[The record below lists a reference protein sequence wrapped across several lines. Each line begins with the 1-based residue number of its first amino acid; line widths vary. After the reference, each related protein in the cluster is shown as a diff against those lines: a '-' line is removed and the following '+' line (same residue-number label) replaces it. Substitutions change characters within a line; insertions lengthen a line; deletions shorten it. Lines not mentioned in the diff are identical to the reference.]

1 MTSLSSLSLQDG
13 EVLDDR
19 GYSAPEFFLSGISP
33 AQAWYSPG
41 TWAMLWGTA
50 MNLPDPVELTVWWR
64 RWAPPGHRSCIT
76 CVGTD
81 QASATGQRRG
91 VFGQVI
97 GVTWGQLG
105 YRDRKD
111 EQAWRGKGGQA
122 RGQCVQRGD
131 RWVRAHPRNHE
142 NPTLGRSVRA
152 RRETRWAQGSHAGP
166 VEPQQCRE
174 VRRAGRVA
182 LRPSL
187 AAPPSDPPAPCRV
200 FPTPIMR
207 RL

>member
-1 MTSLSSLSLQDG
+1 MSVCLLKMHASGPHPRYEDMTPWCAIMLSSK
-13 EVLDDR
+13 
-19 GYSAPEFFLSGISP
+19 
-33 AQAWYSPG
+33 
-41 TWAMLWGTA
+41 
-50 MNLPDPVELTVWWR
+50 
-64 RWAPPGHRSCIT
+64 
-76 CVGTD
+76 
-81 QASATGQRRG
+81 
-91 VFGQVI
+91 VI

-142 NPTLGRSVRA
+142 NPTLGCSVRA
-152 RRETRWAQGSHAGP
+152 RRENRRAQGSHTGP

-187 AAPPSDPPAPCRV
+187 AAPPSDPPAPHRV
-200 FPTPIMR
+200 FPTPIIR